1 MSYGTVQAEKMT
13 TESGYSLGA
22 GNASSFKNR
31 IINGAMDFDQ
41 RNVGGSVTVNTSGQ
55 AYAVDRFFC
64 DRANGYSNTA
74 TAQRV
79 SDAPAGFVR
88 SLRYTAGTA
97 ETPTSAMY
105 SNMSQYI
112 EGTNIEDWGWG
123 TANAKPATLSFW
135 VKISITG
142 TFGVVLR
149 SGNAGAS
156 YAISFTYSSANTW
169 QYVTASIPGPTIGV
183 FNTDNTVGFSVN
195 WDLGVGP
202 NLSISATGAWQA
214 TNALGLTSG
223 TKLNATTGATYQ
235 LTGVQLEV
243 GTVATS
249 FDFRSVSTELA
260 MCQRYCM
267 VFRGGTYGGFQ
278 VAGSVF
284 SMNLSVPVPM
294 RTTPSFS
301 TTITDSNF
309 VVAGPNANQW
319 AMYVQNSGYSS
330 YSGSI
335 NTLSLNSMA
344 TNSTQYSIGTYSC
357 TLGTSF
363 TGFLLGSNNNFTF
376 NAEF

>member
-97 ETPTSAMY
+97 ETPTGAMY

-123 TANAKPATLSFW
+123 TANAKPAVLSFW

-260 MCQRYCM
+260 LCQRYCM

>member
-1 MSYGTVQAEKMT
+1 MSYGTVLAEKMT

-31 IINGAMDFDQ
+31 IINGGMDIAQ
-41 RNVGGSVTVNTSGQ
+41 RSTSALTVNTSGQ
-55 AYAVDRFFC
+55 TYAVDRFFC

-74 TAQRV
+74 TAQQV
-79 SDAPAGFVR
+79 ADAPAGFVR

-112 EGTNIEDWGWG
+112 EGYNVEDWGWG

-149 SGNAGAS
+149 AGNAGAS

-169 QYVTASIPGPTIGV
+169 QYVTAPIPGPTIGV

-202 NLSISATGAWQA
+202 NLSIAATGAWQA
-214 TNALGLTSG
+214 TNALGLTGG

-235 LTGVQLEV
+235 LTGAQLEV

-249 FDFRSVSTELA
+249 FDFRSIGTELNL
-260 MCQRYCM
+260 CQRYFQI
-267 VFRGGTYGGFQ
+267 VGGTGTEHWAPGVMNTNRINIIYGLKQ
-278 VAGSVF
+278 T
-284 SMNLSVPVPM
+284 M
-294 RTTPSFS
+294 RAAPSFS
-301 TTITDSNF
+301 ATSFGSSFGDLTTYFGTGALAITGTNENYMSPNNISIGF
-309 VVAGPNANQW
+309 THGGSTTPGVAG
-319 AMYVQNSGYSS
+319 YIYF
-330 YSGSI
+330 
-335 NTLSLNSMA
+335 
-344 TNSTQYSIGTYSC
+344 NST
-357 TLGTSF
+357 
-363 TGFLLGSNNNFTF
+363 
-376 NAEF
+376 NARVAFSAEL